1 MGDSRKGNDKGLLH
15 FAGGVLAG
23 LAGAYLYDAI
33 KPGRRFSPKLLRES
47 REHPDLPATVI
58 LPGIMGSRLERPDGS
73 AAWLN
78 VIAARLLPVDV
89 RKEVLRSIQDQ
100 ASRAFGANPEIP
112 RGLLESKSADDSE
125 FVTELFELYERHA
138 ENRWNITPE

>member
-1 MGDSRKGNDKGLLH
+1 MAGKPSGLNRNERFQLR
-15 FAGGVLAG
+15 LD
-23 LAGAYLYDAI
+23 GATLDAL
-33 KPGRRFSPKLLRES
+33 KRRAAREEVPINHLVVS
-47 REHPDLPATVI
+47 I
-58 LPGIMGSRLERPDGS
+58 LERELDDTSRYHQQMAAKQSFIS

-125 FVTELFELYERHA
+125 FVTELFELFERHA
-138 ENRWNITPE
+138 ENRWNIRPE